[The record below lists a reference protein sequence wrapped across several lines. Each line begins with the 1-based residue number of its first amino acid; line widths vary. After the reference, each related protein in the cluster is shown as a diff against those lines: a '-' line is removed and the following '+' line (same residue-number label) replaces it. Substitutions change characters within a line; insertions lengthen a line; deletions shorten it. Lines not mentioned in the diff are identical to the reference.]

1 MSIDAAAES
10 SSGAGARWAWL
21 ILLALPLAGLLLLL
35 VRPELDLEW
44 EHQPSHFWLVLI
56 TAGGNVALAYV
67 TNVVA
72 GRHRDARLVLVSLAF
87 LSSAGFLGLHALA
100 TPGVL
105 LGGSNTGFVIATPVG
120 LFIASLF
127 SSASVT
133 ALGGPRAALV
143 LRHRSG
149 LVAGL
154 LGLMAL
160 WGFGSVL
167 GLPPLSGPFPQ
178 SEAVGVLVGLAALGV
193 ALYAF
198 AAWRSFRFYASR
210 GGFLVASIAIA
221 LVLLGE
227 AMLAIAVSRNWHLS
241 WWEWHVLMLI
251 AFLLIAHGARTEYR
265 RRGSLSAAFGG
276 LYLEATLARIER
288 WHARAIEA
296 VVAADERGDP
306 PERVLGQL
314 RRDGASTD
322 EVALLAQA
330 AGEVR
335 RLDALF
341 RPYLPSQLATR
352 LRRQPAIAELGGEE
366 REVSVVFADLAAF
379 TTFSETR
386 TPTVVITML
395 NRYWADV
402 VPVIDEAGGVVEQ
415 FVGDGVMASF
425 NSAGDMPDHAARAAR
440 TALAIVAAGRR
451 IAESNSG
458 WPLFRAGV
466 NTGPAVVGN
475 VGSEGRHSFAVIGD
489 TINTA
494 SRLLS
499 VGQPGQVVV
508 ADATWEGL
516 GSGRRGTALGSTP
529 IKGRRR
535 PVTAWI
541 LDGLEG

>member
-1 MSIDAAAES
+1 MSIDAPEGP

-35 VRPELDLEW
+35 IRPELDLEW

-105 LGGSNTGFVIATPVG
+105 LSGSNTGFVIATPVG

-127 SSASVT
+127 SAASVT

-143 LRHRSG
+143 LRHRGALLS
-149 LVAGL
+149 GL

-178 SEAVGVLVGLAALGV
+178 SEAVGVLVGLAVLGV

-198 AAWRSFRFYASR
+198 AAWRSFWFYAWR

-276 LYLEATLARIER
+276 LYLEVTLARIER

-306 PERVLGQL
+306 PERVFGQL
-314 RRDGASTD
+314 RRDGASSD

-352 LRRQPAIAELGGEE
+352 LRHQPAMAELGGEE
-366 REVSVVFADLAAF
+366 REVSVVFADLASF

-386 TPTVVITML
+386 SPTVVITML

-425 NSAGDMPDHAARAAR
+425 NSAGDMPDHATRAAR

-451 IAESNSG
+451 IAESNAG

-475 VGSEGRHSFAVIGD
+475 VGSEGRRSFAVIGD

-499 VGQPGQVVV
+499 AGQPGQVVI

-516 GSGRRGTALGSTP
+516 GSGRRGTALGATP